1 MRSEKEI
8 QERAKSLRELLS
20 HERNLATAKVR
31 EYRTAQEEDAL
42 PPPSDELDSARALA
56 DVETHASLIERD
68 EERLRAVDFAFNLLE
83 QGRYGQCAQ
92 CGEEIPLERLKVVP
106 FAAYCV
112 DCQNKRNHAR
122 RLGEGTI
129 DEPFAHQWD
138 LPEEMVESTE
148 TLRDEFIPISQEG
161 PEQELGPSVLPTL
174 GGEGGA
180 ARRPRPTAGTSEETQ
195 AI

>member
-56 DVETHASLIERD
+56 NVETHASLIERD

-148 TLRDEFIPISQEG
+148 
-161 PEQELGPSVLPTL
+161 
-174 GGEGGA
+174 
-180 ARRPRPTAGTSEETQ
+180 RRATNLSRSHRKGRNKS
-195 AI
+195 